1 MNILKILQKKRDE
14 RFSQDE
20 EYRHLENEQW
30 EGFGNFPPVLPSFR
44 ETYDDIW
51 KTEEKP
57 IAEPFRPEV
66 LNIEV
71 EKTEEILPSKEK
83 EFEVPGR
90 FGKDIFEKF
99 ARYKIETD
107 EVNERLVA
115 ITEPSS
121 DYCEQY
127 RKLRNHF
134 LHTRQTKKLKTA
146 VVASFGPAE
155 GKSITALNLAWLLA
169 QVKDLRV
176 LIIDA
181 DLRRSSLTDYLG
193 IEADKGLSEVLTL
206 DAKLADT
213 IVYLEPSGLCLLPS
227 GESREDVAELISGA
241 KFRAILDEA
250 SAIFDVIIIDVPPI
264 GMFSETSVLINQAD
278 GAILVARANKTAAR
292 EVNELMHTL
301 PTEKIICGIL
311 NEAQDMPKKKYYIYG
326 N

>member
-1 MNILKILQKKRDE
+1 MNILKILQKKRNE

-20 EYRHLENEQW
+20 EYRRMENEQW
-30 EGFGNFPPVLPSFR
+30 ERFGNFPPVLPNFR
-44 ETYDDIW
+44 EAYDDIW
-51 KTEEKP
+51 KPEEKP
-57 IAEPFRPEV
+57 LAEPVKPEF

-71 EKTEEILPSKEK
+71 EKTEELPPPKVAK
-83 EFEVPGR
+83 FEVPER
-90 FGKDIFEKF
+90 IGKDISEQFT
-99 ARYKIETD
+99 RYKIRTD

-155 GKSITALNLAWLLA
+155 GKSVTALNLAWLLA

-206 DAKLADT
+206 DEKLADT
-213 IVYLEPSGLCLLPS
+213 IVHLEPSGLCLLPS
-227 GESREDVAELISGA
+227 GESREDVAELISSA
-241 KFRAILDEA
+241 KFRAILEEA
-250 SAIFDVIIIDVPPI
+250 SAIFDVIIIDVPPL
-264 GMFSETSVLINQAD
+264 GLFSETSVLINQAD
-278 GAILVARANKTAAR
+278 GVILVARANKTATR